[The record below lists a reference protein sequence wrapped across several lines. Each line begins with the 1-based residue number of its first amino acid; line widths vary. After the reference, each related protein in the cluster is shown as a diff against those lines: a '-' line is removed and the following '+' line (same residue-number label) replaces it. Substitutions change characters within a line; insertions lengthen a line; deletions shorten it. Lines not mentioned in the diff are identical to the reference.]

1 MTTGILVTGSHG
13 MLGTDLMEL
22 LKADSAVRA
31 AGADIGEV
39 DITDAVSV
47 EECLELEQPD
57 IVVNCAAYTNV
68 DGSESQEG
76 TARAVNALGPELLAR
91 ACDARK
97 IRLVHVSTDYVFDGR
112 KTAPYLTDD
121 EPCPLGVY
129 GRSKLAGERA
139 VAVNCSNHLIVRTAW
154 LYGAHGPNFVTTM
167 LRLARER
174 DCLRVVS
181 DQVGSPTF
189 AKDLARLL
197 RALALTDAVGITHA
211 TNAGSCSWYEFAL
224 EIVGLA
230 GLDTPVQPISTAQY
244 PTPARRP
251 ANTVLDCS
259 RTDLLTGIERRH
271 WRDAL
276 AQFIDQIERNAAS

>member
-112 KTAPYLTDD
+112 KTAPYLPDD

-276 AQFIDQIERNAAS
+276 AEFIDQIERNAAS

>member
-1 MTTGILVTGSHG
+1 MTTRILVTGSHG

-22 LKADSAVRA
+22 LKSDSAVRA

-91 ACDARK
+91 ACEARK

-112 KTAPYLTDD
+112 KTAPYLPDD

-154 LYGAHGPNFVTTM
+154 LYGAHGPNFVTTV

-211 TNAGSCSWYEFAL
+211 TNTGSCAWYEFAL

-251 ANTVLDCS
+251 ANSVLDCS

-276 AQFIDQIERNAAS
+276 AEFIDQIERNAAS

>member
-22 LKADSAVRA
+22 LKSDSAVRA

-112 KTAPYLTDD
+112 KTAPYLPDD

-154 LYGAHGPNFVTTM
+154 LYGAHGPNFVTTV

-276 AQFIDQIERNAAS
+276 AEFIDQIERNAAS